1 MGWESA
7 CGGPWRGWAK
17 NRAQEEIR
25 ALVKPPYSRNPLV
38 RCSRLRE
45 VQKLL
50 PDACE
55 GSWREMSVTRHPESQ
70 EPEELAIFIGT
81 RTTDTKRI
89 RKGCRAS
96 GEQGYHLGS
105 GAELKAA

>member
-1 MGWESA
+1 MGE
-7 CGGPWRGWAK
+7 RL
-17 NRAQEEIR
+17 RR
-25 ALVKPPYSRNPLV
+25 ALERLGEEQSPRRNKGSGQASLFSEPP
-38 RCSRLRE
+38 CQMFQA

-55 GSWREMSVTRHPESQ
+55 GSWREMSVTRHLESQ